1 MAGINLCSANQP
13 ETIDHKPIEIMRP
26 KKIWGN
32 LAVKD
37 VNITRNFYMTLGL
50 KPNKGYDR
58 SPELTSFLF
67 GDDEFVI
74 NFLLKEPLKHA
85 MKGDLAD
92 LRKGNEIILTLWA
105 DSRDQADRWAMEVKN
120 AGGQVFGEPEA
131 FGEGYYGFVFADPD
145 GHKWNV
151 FHM

>member
-1 MAGINLCSANQP
+1 
-13 ETIDHKPIEIMRP
+13 MRP

-32 LAVKD
+32 FAVKD
-37 VNITRNFYMTLGL
+37 VNITRNFYETLGF

-74 NFLLKEPLKHA
+74 NFFLNESLKESI
-85 MKGDLAD
+85 KGDLAD
-92 LRKGNEIILTLWA
+92 LSKGNEIIFTLWA
-105 DSRDQADRWAMEVKN
+105 DSREEADQWAMEVKN
-120 AGGQVFGEPEA
+120 ADGQVFGKPEA